1 MLMYN
6 LPMHIPYNLHLRNSY
21 IYRLVADFVD
31 KVLRENASRA
41 SAKEPP
47 LTYREAKERW
57 TDTLEKRAGF
67 GARQRDGFTR
77 DGGSSGTNN
86 NTNTR
91 SGQPNAKRARANNN
105 NNAAR
110 GRDAKTAAGEPV
122 CYHFNRRSGCS
133 RPKKGGGCDDG
144 RGGVYVHVCNF
155 ETAAGK
161 HCLNPHPRVG
171 NH

>member
-1 MLMYN
+1 MLRYI
-6 LPMHIPYNLHLRNSY
+6 LPMRIPYYLNLRNLHFC
-21 IYRLVADFVD
+21 RLVADFVD

-67 GARQRDGFTR
+67 GARQRDGFAR
-77 DGGSSGTNN
+77 DGGSNTASNN
-86 NTNTR
+86 NNNR
-91 SGQPNAKRARANNN
+91 SQQPSAKRARPAN
-105 NNAAR
+105 NNAAK

-122 CYHFNRRSGCS
+122 CYHFNRRSGCG

-161 HCLNPHPRVG
+161 FCLSAHPRVG